1 MLPDAARAAGY
12 RLIVRDAVG
21 STMEEA
27 RRALHAGESGKL
39 WIVAREQ
46 TAGRGRHGRRWGS
59 PPGNLYAS
67 LLLTAPCEPALAP
80 QLGFVAGL
88 ALHDAAA
95 RLLGAPAC
103 GGEGRREEGS
113 SGRHDAVPPPP
124 ARPPTPNP
132 PPPRAGGGGP
142 RLALKWPNDLLVGRA
157 KTAGLLLEGESRAG
171 RLDLIIG
178 FGVNIASFPP
188 DTPYPAT
195 ALAMHAPDATIEAM
209 LEALSEAFV
218 ARLAIWSRP
227 GGFGPIRDAWL
238 ERAAF
243 LGETI
248 TLRLPE
254 GELAGIFAG
263 IDPSGRLELE
273 TREGRRV
280 IDAGDLYFG
289 PPDSS
294 LRGA

>member
-1 MLPDAARAAGY
+1 MLSEAARAAGY

-27 RRALHAGESGKL
+27 RRALHDGDPGKL

-67 LLLTAPCEPALAP
+67 LLLTSPCEAALAP

-95 RLLGAPAC
+95 
-103 GGEGRREEGS
+103 S
-113 SGRHDAVPPPP
+113 V
-124 ARPPTPNP
+124 
-132 PPPRAGGGGP
+132 AGLSAP
-142 RLALKWPNDLLVGRA
+142 RLALKWPNDLLVDRA

-171 RLDLIIG
+171 QFDVVMG
-178 FGVNIASFPP
+178 FGVNIASHPG

-195 ALAMHAPDATIEAM
+195 CLKDHTPVATVETM
-209 LEALSEAFV
+209 LTALSEAWV
-218 ARLAIWSRP
+218 TRLASWSRS
-227 GGFGPIRDAWL
+227 GGFGPIRADWL

-243 LGETI
+243 LGDTI
-248 TLRLPE
+248 TIRLPE
-254 GELAGIFAG
+254 GPVTGRFTGL
-263 IDPSGRLELE
+263 DPSGRLELE
-273 TREGRRV
+273 MAAGRRV
-280 IDAGDLYFG
+280 IDAGDLYFTS
-289 PPDSS
+289 PESS
-294 LRGA
+294 LRA

>member
-1 MLPDAARAAGY
+1 MLPEAARAAGY
-12 RLIVRDAVG
+12 RLIARDAVG
-21 STMEEA
+21 STMAEA
-27 RRALHAGESGKL
+27 RCALHAGEPGKL

-46 TAGRGRHGRRWGS
+46 TAGRGRHGRHWGS

-67 LLLTAPCEPALAP
+67 LLLTNPCDPALAP

-95 RLLGAPAC
+95 RLLPAPAC
-103 GGEGRREEGS
+103 GGQGPGEEGS
-113 SGRHDAVPPPP
+113 SGQDDAVPPPP
-124 ARPPTPNP
+124 AHPPIASPSP
-132 PPPRAGGGGP
+132 PQAVERVHPG
-142 RLALKWPNDLLVGRA
+142 LALKWPNDLLIGRA

-178 FGVNIASFPP
+178 FGVNIASCPD
-188 DTPYPAT
+188 DTPYPA
-195 ALAMHAPDATIEAM
+195 AFLKQIEARASVEAM
-209 LEALSEAFV
+209 LAGLADAWV
-218 ARLAIWSRP
+218 ARFATWSRP

-254 GELAGIFAG
+254 GVVAGRFAG
-263 IDPSGRLELE
+263 IDRSGRLELD
-273 TREGRRV
+273 TLGGRRI
-280 IDAGDLYFG
+280 IDAGDLYFAT
-289 PPDSS
+289 PPSPD
-294 LRGA
+294 GC

>member
-67 LLLTAPCEPALAP
+67 LLLTNPCDPALAP

-95 RLLGAPAC
+95 RLL
-103 GGEGRREEGS
+103 
-113 SGRHDAVPPPP
+113 
-124 ARPPTPNP
+124 PNP
-132 PPPRAGGGGP
+132 SPPQAGGRGQ
-142 RLALKWPNDLLVGRA
+142 RIALKWPNDLLIGRA

-171 RLDLIIG
+171 RFDVVVG
-178 FGVNIASFPP
+178 FGVNIASCPD
-188 DTPYPAT
+188 DTPYPA
-195 ALAMHAPDATIEAM
+195 AFLKQIEAQASVEAM
-209 LEALSEAFV
+209 LAGLADAWV
-218 ARLAIWSRP
+218 ARFATWSRP

-280 IDAGDLYFG
+280 IDAGDLYFAT
-289 PPDSS
+289 PPSP
-294 LRGA
+294 